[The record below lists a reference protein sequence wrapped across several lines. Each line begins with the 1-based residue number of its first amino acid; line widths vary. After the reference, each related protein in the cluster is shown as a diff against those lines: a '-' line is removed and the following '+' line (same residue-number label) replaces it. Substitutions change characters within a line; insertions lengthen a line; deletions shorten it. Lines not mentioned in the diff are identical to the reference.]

1 VCADFIINVTMLLL
15 MVCPMSETA
24 HAETDADLIKEL
36 NDALNVMLD
45 RNEALQAQYKALEA
59 ELALAKS
66 QLKAMFD
73 GNVGSGVLQEIA
85 LDPTQEPS
93 LRAKCA
99 AQLLQTEKPRLS
111 AVMTT
116 NVAPKL
122 TDIFKRVEAQG
133 EGD

>member
-1 VCADFIINVTMLLL
+1 
-15 MVCPMSETA
+15 MVCHMSETA

-45 RNEALQAQYKALEA
+45 RNEALQAKYQALEA
-59 ELALAKS
+59 ELALTKS

-73 GNVGSGVLQEIA
+73 GNVGIGVLQEIA
-85 LDPTQEPS
+85 LDPTQKAE

-99 AQLLQTEKPRLS
+99 AQLSQTEKPRLS

-116 NVAPKL
+116 AVPQKL
-122 TDIFKRVEAQG
+122 TEIMKRVEAQG
-133 EGD
+133 KVIEQAPAPDAA